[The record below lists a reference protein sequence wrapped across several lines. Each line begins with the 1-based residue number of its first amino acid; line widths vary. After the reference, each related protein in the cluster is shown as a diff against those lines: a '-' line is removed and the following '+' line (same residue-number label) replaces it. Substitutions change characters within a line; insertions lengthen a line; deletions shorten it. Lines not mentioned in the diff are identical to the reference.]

1 MQFKHPEILYFLFL
15 LVIPILVHL
24 FQFRRFK
31 KEYFTNVKLLK
42 EIQIQ
47 TRKSKSI
54 KKWLLLATRLLLL
67 AALIIAF
74 AQPFFTAKDAE
85 NKENELVV
93 LLDNSFSMQAK
104 GAKGELLKRSI
115 QELLESFPENQTFSL
130 LTNTD
135 AFWDTDIK
143 SIQKELQ
150 QLDYAPTS
158 FELDALINQVELKK
172 PNVSKDYMIIS
183 DGISVTSEKINTI
196 SEKNE
201 VYWLQPKAEKSVNIS
216 IENASIT
223 EVSDAFYTL
232 EVVLKAFGTV
242 ENEISLTLYD
252 NDKAIAKTQ
261 VTFEKNEQK
270 IKLSIPKKEMAGRIV
285 IQDNSLQFDNEFF
298 FTIQSPKKIN
308 VAIIGEASKNK
319 FLHRI
324 YTNEDFVIYETTLE
338 ELNFNRLEEQQTIVL
353 NEISEISQALQ
364 TNLVSFYQ
372 KGGNIIIIP
381 STESNLE
388 SLNGLSKK
396 IGNVTFSNPSKTEKQ
411 ITKISFNHPVYKNVF
426 EKNVTNFQYP
436 KVNSNFIV
444 SKNSS
449 PVLQFDDA
457 TIFLSSVT
465 NKLGTVYFF
474 ASAINKNN
482 SNFQNS
488 PLIVPTF
495 FNMVMGNDT
504 KDKLAFTISE
514 NETKIIDADLKK
526 DEVVSISNES
536 NSFIPMQQILSN
548 KVKLSF
554 GDYPEQAG
562 NYNVKQK
569 DKLITSISFNF
580 PRNESDVTLQSTLN
594 NDNFAKINSVDEV
607 LNDLHTKRTDTVL
620 WKWFIIATLLLLL
633 IELLIQKFVK

>member
-130 LTNTD
+130 LTNTEV
-135 AFWDTDIK
+135 FWDTDIK

-158 FELDALINQVELKK
+158 FELDALINQIELKK
-172 PNVSKDYMIIS
+172 PNSSKDYMIIS

-196 SEKNE
+196 SENNE

-216 IENASIT
+216 IEKATIT

-242 ENEISLTLYD
+242 ENETPLTLYD

-261 VTFEKNEQK
+261 VTFEKSEQK
-270 IKLSIPKKEMAGRIV
+270 IKLSIPKKEMAGKIV
-285 IQDNSLQFDNEFF
+285 IQDNSLQFDNVFF
-298 FTIQSPKKIN
+298 FTIQSPKKTN

-324 YTNEDFVIYETTLE
+324 YTNEDFVTYETTLE
-338 ELNFNRLEEQQTIVL
+338 QLDFNRLKDQQTIVL

-372 KGGNIIIIP
+372 KGGNIIVIP

-396 IGNVTFSNPSKTEKQ
+396 IGNVIYSNPSKTEKQ

-449 PVLQFDDA
+449 PILQFEDA
-457 TIFLSSVT
+457 EFFLTSVT

-474 ASAINKNN
+474 ASAINKTN

-495 FNMVMGNDT
+495 FNMTIGNDT

-514 NETKIIDADLKK
+514 NETKIIEADLEK
-526 DEVVSISNES
+526 DEVVSVSNES

-548 KVKLSF
+548 KVKLTF
-554 GDYPEQAG
+554 GDYPEQTG
-562 NYNVKQK
+562 NYDVKQK

>member
-130 LTNTD
+130 LTNTEV
-135 AFWDTDIK
+135 FWDTDIK

-158 FELDALINQVELKK
+158 FELDALINQIELKK
-172 PNVSKDYMIIS
+172 PNSSKDYMIIS

-196 SEKNE
+196 SENNE

-242 ENEISLTLYD
+242 ENEIPLTLYS
-252 NDKAIAKTQ
+252 NNKAIAKTQ
-261 VTFEKNEQK
+261 VKFEKNEQK
-270 IKLSIPKKEMAGRIV
+270 IKLSIPKKEMTGRIV

-298 FTIQSPKKIN
+298 FTIQSPEKTNI
-308 VAIIGEASKNK
+308 ALIGEASKNK

-324 YTNEDFVIYETTLE
+324 YTNEDFVTYATTIEQLD
-338 ELNFNRLEEQQTIVL
+338 FNRLENQQTIVL
-353 NEISEISQALQ
+353 NEVKEISQALQ
-364 TNLVSFYQ
+364 TNLVSFYE
-372 KGGNIIIIP
+372 KGGNVIVIP

-388 SLNGLSKK
+388 RLNSLSKK

-449 PVLQFDDA
+449 PILQFEDA
-457 TIFLSSVT
+457 EIFLSSVT

-474 ASAINKNN
+474 ASAINKTN

-495 FNMVMGNDT
+495 FNMAMGNDT

-514 NETKIIDADLKK
+514 NETKIIEADLEK
-526 DEVVSISNES
+526 DEVVSVSNES

-548 KVKLSF
+548 KVKLTF

-607 LNDLHTKRTDTVL
+607 LNDLQTKRTDTAL
-620 WKWFIIATLLLLL
+620 WKWFIITTLLLLL

>member
-74 AQPFFTAKDAE
+74 AQPFFTAKDAQ
-85 NKENELVV
+85 NKENELVI

-130 LTNTD
+130 LTNTEV
-135 AFWDTDIK
+135 FWDTDIK

-150 QLDYAPTS
+150 NLDYAPTS

-172 PNVSKDYMIIS
+172 PNSSKDYMIIS
-183 DGISVTSEKINTI
+183 DGISITSDKINTI

-216 IENASIT
+216 IEKATIT

-232 EVVLKAFGTV
+232 EVVLIGFGTV
-242 ENEISLTLYD
+242 ENEIPLTLYD
-252 NDKAIAKTQ
+252 KDKAIAKTQ
-261 VTFEKNEQK
+261 VTFEKSEQK

-298 FTIQSPKKIN
+298 FTIQSPKKTN

-324 YTNEDFVIYETTLE
+324 YTNEDFVTYETTLE
-338 ELNFNRLEEQQTIVL
+338 QLDFNLLKDQQTIVL

-372 KGGNIIIIP
+372 KGGNVIVIP
-381 STESNLE
+381 SDESNLE
-388 SLNGLSKK
+388 SLNGFSKK

-411 ITKISFNHPVYKNVF
+411 ITKISFNHPVYNNVF
-426 EKNVTNFQYP
+426 EKNVTNFQCP

-457 TIFLSSVT
+457 SIFLSSVT

-495 FNMVMGNDT
+495 FNMAMGNDT

-548 KVKLSF
+548 KVKLTF

-569 DKLITSISFNF
+569 DKLITSVSFNF

-607 LNDLHTKRTDTVL
+607 LNDLHTKRTDTAL

>member
-74 AQPFFTAKDAE
+74 AQPFFTAKDAQ

-130 LTNTD
+130 LTNTEV
-135 AFWDTDIK
+135 FWDTDIK

-172 PNVSKDYMIIS
+172 PNVSKDYIIIS
-183 DGISVTSEKINTI
+183 DGISVTSDKIKTI
-196 SEKNE
+196 SETNE

-216 IENASIT
+216 IENATIT
-223 EVSDAFYTL
+223 EVSDTFYTL
-232 EVVLKAFGTV
+232 EVTLKAFGEI
-242 ENEISLTLYD
+242 ENEIPLTLY
-252 NDKAIAKTQ
+252 NSDKAIAKTQ
-261 VTFEKNEQK
+261 VTFDKNEKK
-270 IKLSIPKKEMAGRIV
+270 INLSIPKKEMTGRIV
-285 IQDNSLQFDNEFF
+285 IQDNSLPFDNEFF
-298 FTIQSPKKIN
+298 FTIQTPEKTN
-308 VAIIGEASKNK
+308 VAIIGEVSKNK

-324 YTNEDFVIYETTLE
+324 YTNDDFVTYETTLE
-338 ELNFNRLEEQQTIVL
+338 QLDFNRLKDQQTIVL

-372 KGGNIIIIP
+372 KGGNVIVIP

-436 KVNSNFIV
+436 KVNSNFII

-449 PVLQFDDA
+449 PILQFDDA
-457 TIFLSSVT
+457 EIFLSSVT

-495 FNMVMGNDT
+495 YNMALGNDT
-504 KDKLAFTISE
+504 HDKLAFTISE

-526 DEVVSISNES
+526 DEVVSISNER

-548 KVKLSF
+548 KVKLTF

-562 NYNVKQK
+562 NYNVNQK
-569 DKLITSISFNF
+569 DKLITSLSFNF

-594 NDNFAKINSVDEV
+594 NDNFAKINSVEEV
-607 LNDLHTKRTDTVL
+607 LNDLHTKRTDTAL
-620 WKWFIIATLLLLL
+620 WKAFIIATLLLLL

>member
-67 AALIIAF
+67 AAIIFAF

-130 LTNTD
+130 LTNTEV
-135 AFWDTDIK
+135 FWDTDIK

-242 ENEISLTLYD
+242 ENETPLTLYD

-261 VTFEKNEQK
+261 VRFEKNEQK

-298 FTIQSPKKIN
+298 FTIQSPKKTN

-324 YTNEDFVIYETTLE
+324 YTNEDFVTYETTLE
-338 ELNFNRLEEQQTIVL
+338 QLDFNRLENQQTIVL
-353 NEISEISQALQ
+353 NEVKEISQALQ
-364 TNLVSFYQ
+364 TNLVSFYE
-372 KGGNIIIIP
+372 KGGNVIVIP

-449 PVLQFDDA
+449 PILQFEDA
-457 TIFLSSVT
+457 EIFLTSVT

-474 ASAINKNN
+474 ASAINKTN

-495 FNMVMGNDT
+495 FNMTIGNDT

-514 NETKIIDADLKK
+514 NETKIIEADLEK
-526 DEVVSISNES
+526 DEVVSFSNES

-548 KVKLSF
+548 KVKLTF

-607 LNDLHTKRTDTVL
+607 LNDLHTKRTDTAL
-620 WKWFIIATLLLLL
+620 WKWFIITTLLLLL

>member
-67 AALIIAF
+67 AAIIFAF

-130 LTNTD
+130 LTNTEV
-135 AFWDTDIK
+135 FWDTDIK

-150 QLDYAPTS
+150 QLDYASTS

-196 SEKNE
+196 SENNE
-201 VYWLQPKAEKSVNIS
+201 IYWLQPKAEKSVNIS
-216 IENASIT
+216 IEKATIT

-242 ENEISLTLYD
+242 ENETPLTLYD

-261 VTFEKNEQK
+261 VTFEKSEQK

-298 FTIQSPKKIN
+298 FTIQSPKKTN

-324 YTNEDFVIYETTLE
+324 YTNEDFVTYETTLE
-338 ELNFNRLEEQQTIVL
+338 LLDFNRLENQQTIVL
-353 NEISEISQALQ
+353 NEVKEISQALQ
-364 TNLVSFYQ
+364 TNLVSFYE
-372 KGGNIIIIP
+372 KGGNVIVIP

-449 PVLQFDDA
+449 PILQFEDA
-457 TIFLSSVT
+457 EIFLTSVT

-474 ASAINKNN
+474 ASAINKTN

-495 FNMVMGNDT
+495 FNMTIGNDT

-514 NETKIIDADLKK
+514 NETKIIEADLEK
-526 DEVVSISNES
+526 DEVVSFSNES
-536 NSFIPMQQILSN
+536 NSFIPLQQILSN
-548 KVKLSF
+548 KVKLTF

>member
-1 MQFKHPEILYFLFL
+1 MQFKHTEILYFLFL

-31 KEYFTNVKLLK
+31 KEFFTNVKLLK

-74 AQPFFTAKDAE
+74 AQPFFTAKDAV
-85 NKENELVV
+85 NKENELVI

-104 GAKGELLKRSI
+104 GAKGELLKRSV

-130 LTNTD
+130 LTNSEV
-135 AFWDTDIK
+135 FWDTDIK

-158 FELDALINQVELKK
+158 FELDALLNQVELKK
-172 PNVSKDYMIIS
+172 PNVSKDYLIIS
-183 DGISVTSEKINTI
+183 DGISVTSDKIKTI
-196 SEKNE
+196 SANNE

-216 IENASIT
+216 IENVTIT

-232 EVVLKAFGTV
+232 EVALKAFGTV
-242 ENEISLTLYD
+242 ENEIPLTLYN

-261 VTFEKNEQK
+261 VKFEKSEQN

-298 FTIQSPKKIN
+298 FTIQSPKKTN

-324 YTNEDFVIYETTLE
+324 YTNEDFVTYETTLE
-338 ELNFNRLEEQQTIVL
+338 QLDFNRLKDQQTIVL
-353 NEISEISQALQ
+353 NEVLEISQALQ
-364 TNLVSFYQ
+364 TNLVSFYE
-372 KGGNIIIIP
+372 KGGNLIVIP
-381 STESNLE
+381 SAESNLE
-388 SLNGLSKK
+388 NLNSLSNK
-396 IGNVTFSNPSKTEKQ
+396 IGNITFSNPSKTEKQ

-436 KVNSNFIV
+436 KVNSNFII

-457 TIFLSSVT
+457 EIFLSSVT

-495 FNMVMGNDT
+495 FNMAMGNDT

-514 NETKIIDADLKK
+514 NETKIIEADLEK
-526 DEVVSISNES
+526 DEVVSVSNES

-548 KVKLSF
+548 KVKLTF
-554 GDYPEQAG
+554 GDYPEKAG

-569 DKLITSISFNF
+569 DKLITSLSFNF
-580 PRNESDVTLQSTLN
+580 PINESDVTLQSTLN
-594 NDNFAKINSVDEV
+594 NDIFAKINSVDEV

-633 IELLIQKFVK
+633 IELLIQKIVK

>member
-54 KKWLLLATRLLLL
+54 KKWLLLALRLLLL

-74 AQPFFTAKDAE
+74 AQPFFTAKDAQ
-85 NKENELVV
+85 NKENELVI

-130 LTNTD
+130 LTNKEV
-135 AFWDTDIK
+135 FWDTDIK

-223 EVSDAFYTL
+223 EVSDAFYIL
-232 EVVLKAFGTV
+232 EVVLKAFGNV
-242 ENEISLTLYD
+242 ENETPLTLYD

-261 VTFEKNEQK
+261 VTFEKSEQK
-270 IKLSIPKKEMAGRIV
+270 IKLSIPKKEMAGKII

-298 FTIQSPKKIN
+298 FTIQSPKKTN

-324 YTNEDFVIYETTLE
+324 YTKDDFITYETTLE
-338 ELNFNRLEEQQTIVL
+338 ELNFNRLKDQQTIVL

-372 KGGNIIIIP
+372 KGGNIILIP
-381 STESNLE
+381 SAESNLE
-388 SLNGLSKK
+388 SLNSLSKK
-396 IGNVTFSNPSKTEKQ
+396 IGNVIYSNPSKTEKQ
-411 ITKISFNHPVYKNVF
+411 ITKISFNHPIYKNVF

-436 KVNSNFIV
+436 KVNSNFII

-457 TIFLSSVT
+457 SVFLSSVT

-474 ASAINKNN
+474 ASAINKTN

-495 FNMVMGNDT
+495 FNMAIGNDT

-526 DEVVSISNES
+526 DEVVSVSNVS

-548 KVKLSF
+548 KVKLTF
-554 GDYPEQAG
+554 GDYPEQTG
-562 NYNVKQK
+562 NYDVKQK

-607 LNDLHTKRTDTVL
+607 LNDLHTKRTDTAL
-620 WKWFIIATLLLLL
+620 WKWFIITTLLLLL

>member
-74 AQPFFTAKDAE
+74 AQPFFTAKDAQ
-85 NKENELVV
+85 NKENELVI

-130 LTNTD
+130 LTNTEV
-135 AFWDTDIK
+135 FWDTDIK

-150 QLDYAPTS
+150 NLDYAPTS

-172 PNVSKDYMIIS
+172 PNSSKDYMIIS
-183 DGISVTSEKINTI
+183 DGISITSDKINTI

-216 IENASIT
+216 IAKATIT

-232 EVVLKAFGTV
+232 EVVLIGFGTV
-242 ENEISLTLYD
+242 ENEIPLTLYD
-252 NDKAIAKTQ
+252 KDKAIAKTQ
-261 VTFEKNEQK
+261 VTFEKSEQK

-298 FTIQSPKKIN
+298 FTIQSPKKTN

-324 YTNEDFVIYETTLE
+324 YTNEDFVTYETTLE
-338 ELNFNRLEEQQTIVL
+338 QLDFNLLKDQQTIVL

-372 KGGNIIIIP
+372 KGGNVIVIP
-381 STESNLE
+381 SDESNLE
-388 SLNGLSKK
+388 SLNGFSKK

-411 ITKISFNHPVYKNVF
+411 ITKISFNHPVYNNVF
-426 EKNVTNFQYP
+426 EKNVTNFQCP

-457 TIFLSSVT
+457 SIFLSSVT

-495 FNMVMGNDT
+495 FNMAMGNDT

-548 KVKLSF
+548 KVKLTF

-569 DKLITSISFNF
+569 DKLITSVSFNF

-607 LNDLHTKRTDTVL
+607 LNDLHTKRTDTAL

>member
-31 KEYFTNVKLLK
+31 KEFFTNVKLLK

-67 AALIIAF
+67 AAIIFAF
-74 AQPFFTAKDAE
+74 AQPFFTAKDAQ
-85 NKENELVV
+85 NKKNELVI

-130 LTNTD
+130 LTNSEV
-135 AFWDTDIK
+135 FWDTDIK

-150 QLDYAPTS
+150 NLDYAPTS
-158 FELDALINQVELKK
+158 FELDALINQIELKK
-172 PNVSKDYMIIS
+172 PNSSKDYMIIS

-242 ENEISLTLYD
+242 ENETPLTLYN

-298 FTIQSPKKIN
+298 FTIQSPKKTN

-324 YTNEDFVIYETTLE
+324 YTNEDFVTYETTLE
-338 ELNFNRLEEQQTIVL
+338 QLDFNRLENQQTIVL
-353 NEISEISQALQ
+353 NEVKEISQALQ
-364 TNLVSFYQ
+364 TNLVSFYE
-372 KGGNIIIIP
+372 KGGNVIVIP

-449 PVLQFDDA
+449 PILQFEDA
-457 TIFLSSVT
+457 EIFLTSVT

-474 ASAINKNN
+474 ASAINKTN

-495 FNMVMGNDT
+495 FNMTIGNDT

-514 NETKIIDADLKK
+514 NETKIIEADLEK
-526 DEVVSISNES
+526 DEVVSFSNES

-548 KVKLSF
+548 KVKLTF

-607 LNDLHTKRTDTVL
+607 LNDLHTKRTDTAL
-620 WKWFIIATLLLLL
+620 WKWFIITTLLLLL

>member
-67 AALIIAF
+67 AAIIFAF
-74 AQPFFTAKDAE
+74 AQPFFTAKDAQ
-85 NKENELVV
+85 NKENELVI

-115 QELLESFPENQTFSL
+115 QELLESFTENQTFSL
-130 LTNTD
+130 LTNTEV
-135 AFWDTDIK
+135 FWDTDIK

-150 QLDYAPTS
+150 QLDYAPIS
-158 FELDALINQVELKK
+158 FELDALLNQVELKK
-172 PNVSKDYMIIS
+172 PNVSKDYLIIS
-183 DGISVTSEKINTI
+183 DGILVTSEKINTI

-216 IENASIT
+216 VEKATIT

-242 ENEISLTLYD
+242 ENEIPLTLYD

-261 VTFEKNEQK
+261 VTFDKSEQK

-298 FTIQSPKKIN
+298 FTIQSPKKTN
-308 VAIIGEASKNK
+308 VAIIGEANKNK

-324 YTNEDFVIYETTLE
+324 YTKDDFITYETTLE
-338 ELNFNRLEEQQTIVL
+338 ELNFNRLEKQQTIVL

-364 TNLVSFYQ
+364 SNLVSFYQ
-372 KGGNIIIIP
+372 KGGNVIVIP

-388 SLNGLSKK
+388 SLNRLSKK
-396 IGNVTFSNPSKTEKQ
+396 IGNIIYSNPSKTEKQ

-457 TIFLSSVT
+457 SIFLSSVT
-465 NKLGTVYFF
+465 NKLGNIYFF
-474 ASAINKNN
+474 ASALNKVN

-495 FNMVMGNDT
+495 FNMAIGNDT

-514 NETKIIDADLKK
+514 NETKIIEADLDK
-526 DEVVSISNES
+526 DEVVSVSNES

-548 KVKLSF
+548 KVKLTF

-580 PRNESDVTLQSTLN
+580 PRNESDGTLQSTLN
-594 NDNFAKINSVDEV
+594 NDNFAKINSVNEV
-607 LNDLHTKRTDTVL
+607 LNDLHTKRTDTAL
-620 WKWFIIATLLLLL
+620 WKWFIITTLLLLL

>member
-85 NKENELVV
+85 NKENELVI

-130 LTNTD
+130 LTNSEV
-135 AFWDTDIK
+135 FWDTDIK

-150 QLDYAPTS
+150 QLSYAPTS
-158 FELDALINQVELKK
+158 FELNALLNQVELKK
-172 PNVSKDYMIIS
+172 PNVSKDYVIIS
-183 DGISVTSEKINTI
+183 DGVSVTSDKINTI
-196 SEKNE
+196 SENNE
-201 VYWLQPKAEKSVNIS
+201 IYWLQPKAEKSVNIS
-216 IENASIT
+216 VENATIT

-232 EVVLKAFGTV
+232 EVTLKTFGTV
-242 ENEISLTLYD
+242 ENEIPLTLYN

-261 VTFEKNEQK
+261 VKFDKNEQN

-298 FTIQSPKKIN
+298 FTIQSPEKTNI
-308 VAIIGEASKNK
+308 ALIGEVSKNK

-324 YTNEDFVIYETTLE
+324 FTNEDFVTYETTLE
-338 ELNFNRLEEQQTIVL
+338 QLDFNNLKDQQTIVL
-353 NEISEISQALQ
+353 NEVLEISQALQ
-364 TNLVSFYQ
+364 TNLVSFYE
-372 KGGNIIIIP
+372 KGGNIIVIP
-381 STESNLE
+381 SSESNLE

-436 KVNSNFIV
+436 KVNSNFII
-444 SKNSS
+444 SKNSA

-457 TIFLSSVT
+457 SIFLSSVT
-465 NKLGTVYFF
+465 NKLGRAYFF
-474 ASAINKNN
+474 ASAINKTN

-495 FNMVMGNDT
+495 FNMAMGNHA

-514 NETKIIDADLKK
+514 NETKIIEADLKK
-526 DEVVSISNES
+526 DEVVSISNEV

-548 KVKLSF
+548 KVKLTF

-562 NYNVKQK
+562 NYDVKQK
-569 DKLITSISFNF
+569 DQLITSLSFNF

-607 LNDLHTKRTDTVL
+607 LNDLHTKRTDTAL

>member
-85 NKENELVV
+85 NKENELVI

-104 GAKGELLKRSI
+104 GAKGELLKRSV

-130 LTNTD
+130 LTNSEV
-135 AFWDTDIK
+135 FWDTDIK

-158 FELDALINQVELKK
+158 FELDALVNQVELKK
-172 PNVSKDYMIIS
+172 TNVSKDYIIIS
-183 DGISVTSEKINTI
+183 DGISVTSDKIKTI
-196 SEKNE
+196 SENNE

-216 IENASIT
+216 IENVTIT

-232 EVVLKAFGTV
+232 EVALKAFGTV
-242 ENEISLTLYD
+242 ENEIPLTLYN

-261 VTFEKNEQK
+261 VKFDKNEQN

-298 FTIQSPKKIN
+298 FTIQSPEKTN
-308 VAIIGEASKNK
+308 VAIIGETSKNK

-324 YTNEDFVIYETTLE
+324 FTNEDFVTYETTLE
-338 ELNFNRLEEQQTIVL
+338 QLDFTRLKDLQTIVL
-353 NEISEISQALQ
+353 NEVIEISQALQ
-364 TNLVSFYQ
+364 TNLVSFYE
-372 KGGNIIIIP
+372 KGGNIIVIP
-381 STESNLE
+381 SSESNLE
-388 SLNGLSKK
+388 NLNGLSKK

-411 ITKISFNHPVYKNVF
+411 ITKISFNHPVYNNVF

-436 KVNSNFIV
+436 KVNSNFII

-457 TIFLSSVT
+457 SIFLSSVT
-465 NKLGTVYFF
+465 NKLGRAYFF
-474 ASAINKNN
+474 ASAINKTN

-495 FNMVMGNDT
+495 FNMAMGNDS
-504 KDKLAFTISE
+504 KDKLAFTINE
-514 NETKIIDADLKK
+514 NETKIIEADLKK
-526 DEVVSISNES
+526 DEVVSISNEV

-548 KVKLSF
+548 KVKLTF
-554 GDYPEQAG
+554 GDYPELAG
-562 NYNVKQK
+562 NYDVIQK
-569 DKLITSISFNF
+569 DLLITSLSFNF

-594 NDNFAKINSVDEV
+594 NDNFAKINSLDEV
-607 LNDLHTKRTDTVL
+607 LNDLHTKRTDTAL
-620 WKWFIIATLLLLL
+620 WKWFIITTLLLLL

>member
-67 AALIIAF
+67 AVLIIAF
-74 AQPFFTAKDAE
+74 AQPFFNAKDAQ
-85 NKENELVV
+85 NKENELII
-93 LLDNSFSMQAK
+93 LLDNSFSMQAN
-104 GAKGELLKRSI
+104 GAKGELLKRSV

-130 LTNTD
+130 LTNTEV
-135 AFWDTDIK
+135 FWDTDIK

-158 FELDALINQVELKK
+158 FELDALLNQVELKK
-172 PNVSKDYMIIS
+172 PNVSKDYIIIS
-183 DGISVTSEKINTI
+183 DGISVTSDKIKTI
-196 SEKNE
+196 SETNE

-216 IENASIT
+216 IENATIT
-223 EVSDAFYTL
+223 EVSDTFYTL
-232 EVVLKAFGTV
+232 GVTLKAFGEI
-242 ENEISLTLYD
+242 ENEIPLTLYN

-261 VTFEKNEQK
+261 VKFDKNEQK

-285 IQDNSLQFDNEFF
+285 IQDNSLPFDNEFF
-298 FTIQSPKKIN
+298 FTIQSPEKTN
-308 VAIIGEASKNK
+308 VAIIGEVSKNK

-324 YTNEDFVIYETTLE
+324 YTNDDFVTYETTLE
-338 ELNFNRLEEQQTIVL
+338 QLDFNRLKDQQTIVL
-353 NEISEISQALQ
+353 NEVIEISQALQ
-364 TNLVSFYQ
+364 TNLVSFYE
-372 KGGNIIIIP
+372 KGGNLIVIP

-388 SLNGLSKK
+388 NLNGLSKK
-396 IGNVTFSNPSKTEKQ
+396 IGNVTFSNPSNTEKQ
-411 ITKISFNHPVYKNVF
+411 ITKIKFNHPVYKNVF

-436 KVNSNFIV
+436 KVNSNFII

-449 PVLQFDDA
+449 PILQFEDA
-457 TIFLSSVT
+457 SIFLSSIT
-465 NKLGTVYFF
+465 NKLGKAYFF
-474 ASAINKNN
+474 ASAINKTN

-495 FNMVMGNDT
+495 FNMAIGNDT

-514 NETKIIDADLKK
+514 NETKIIEANLKK
-526 DEVVSISNES
+526 DEVVSISNEN
-536 NSFIPMQQILSN
+536 NSFIPLQQLLSN
-548 KVKLSF
+548 KVKLTF

-562 NYNVKQK
+562 NYSVKQK
-569 DKLITSISFNF
+569 DKLITSLSFNF
-580 PRNESDVTLQSTLN
+580 PRNESNVTLQSTLN

-607 LNDLHTKRTDTVL
+607 LNDLHTKRTDTAL
-620 WKWFIIATLLLLL
+620 WKAFIIATLLLLL

>member
-74 AQPFFTAKDAE
+74 AQPFFNAKDTQ
-85 NKENELVV
+85 NKENELII

-104 GAKGELLKRSI
+104 GAKGELLKRSV
-115 QELLESFPENQTFSL
+115 QELLENFSENQTFSL
-130 LTNTD
+130 VTNTEV
-135 AFWDTDIK
+135 FWDTDIK

-150 QLDYAPTS
+150 NLDYAPTS

-172 PNVSKDYMIIS
+172 PNSLKDYIVIS
-183 DGISVTSEKINTI
+183 DGIAVETKKDKIFFDQH
-196 SEKNE
+196 ELF
-201 VYWLQPKAEKSVNIS
+201 WLQPKGQNSNNIS
-216 IENASIT
+216 VEKVSIT
-223 EVSDAFYTL
+223 EVTDAFYEL
-232 EVVLKAFGTV
+232 EITLKAFGTF
-242 ENEISLTLYD
+242 ENEIPLTLFD
-252 NDKAIAKTQ
+252 KDKAIAKTQ
-261 VTFEKNEQK
+261 VAFEKNEQK
-270 IKLSIPKKEMAGRIV
+270 IKLSIPKKEMQGKVV
-285 IQDNSLQFDNEFF
+285 IQDNSLTFDNEFF
-298 FTIQSPKKIN
+298 FTIEAAKKIN
-308 VAIIGEASKNK
+308 VALIGNPTQNH
-319 FLHRI
+319 FLRRI
-324 YTNEDFVIYETTLE
+324 FTEDDFLIYETALE
-338 ELNFNRLEEQQTIVL
+338 QLNFNRLEEQQTIVL
-353 NEISEISQALQ
+353 NEVKEISQALQ

-372 KGGNIIIIP
+372 KGGNLIVIP

-388 SLNGLSKK
+388 NLNAFSKKLGNISYSNLSK
-396 IGNVTFSNPSKTEKQ
+396 IEKQ

-436 KVNSNFIV
+436 KVNSNFII

-449 PVLQFDDA
+449 PILQFEDA
-457 TIFLSSVT
+457 EIFLSSAT
-465 NKLGTVYFF
+465 NKLGNAYFF
-474 ASAINKNN
+474 ASAINKSN

-495 FNMVMGNDT
+495 YNMALGNDT
-504 KDKLAFTISE
+504 NDKLAFTISE
-514 NETKIIDADLKK
+514 NETKIIEAAIKK
-526 DEVVSISNES
+526 DEVVTIANETH
-536 NSFIPMQQILSN
+536 SFIPMQQVITN
-548 KVKLSF
+548 KVKLNF
-554 GDYPEQAG
+554 GDYPEKAG
-562 NYNVKQK
+562 NYSVNQK
-569 DKLITSISFNF
+569 DKSITLLSFNF
-580 PRNESDVTLQSTLN
+580 PRNESDLTLQSTLN
-594 NDNFAKINSVDEV
+594 IDNFTKINSVEEV
-607 LNDLHTKRTDTVL
+607 LNDLHSKRTDTVL

>member
-67 AALIIAF
+67 AAIIFAF

-130 LTNTD
+130 LTNTEV
-135 AFWDTDIK
+135 FWDTDIK

-158 FELDALINQVELKK
+158 FELDALINQIELKK
-172 PNVSKDYMIIS
+172 PNSSKDYMIIS

-196 SEKNE
+196 SENNE

-216 IENASIT
+216 IEKATIT

-242 ENEISLTLYD
+242 ENETPLTLYD

-261 VTFEKNEQK
+261 VTFEKSEQK
-270 IKLSIPKKEMAGRIV
+270 IKLSIPKKEMAGKIV
-285 IQDNSLQFDNEFF
+285 IQDNSLQFDNVFF
-298 FTIQSPKKIN
+298 FTIQSPKKTN

-324 YTNEDFVIYETTLE
+324 YTNEDFVTYETTLE
-338 ELNFNRLEEQQTIVL
+338 QLDFNRLKDQQTIVL

-372 KGGNIIIIP
+372 KGGNIIVIP

-396 IGNVTFSNPSKTEKQ
+396 IGNVIYSNPSKTEKQ

-449 PVLQFDDA
+449 PILQFEDA
-457 TIFLSSVT
+457 EIFLTSVT

-474 ASAINKNN
+474 ASAINKTN

-495 FNMVMGNDT
+495 FNMTIGNDT

-514 NETKIIDADLKK
+514 NETKIIEADLEK
-526 DEVVSISNES
+526 DEVVSVSNES

-548 KVKLSF
+548 KVKLTF
-554 GDYPEQAG
+554 GDYPEQTG
-562 NYNVKQK
+562 NYDVKQK

>member
-31 KEYFTNVKLLK
+31 KEFFTNVKLLK

-67 AALIIAF
+67 ATLIIAF
-74 AQPFFTAKDAE
+74 AQPFFTAKDTE
-85 NKENELVV
+85 NKENELVI

-104 GAKGELLKRSI
+104 GAKGELLKRSV
-115 QELLESFPENQTFSL
+115 QVLLESFSENQTFSL
-130 LTNTD
+130 LTNSEV
-135 AFWDTDIK
+135 FWDTDIK

-158 FELDALINQVELKK
+158 FELDALLNQVELKK
-172 PNVSKDYMIIS
+172 PNVSKDYIIIS
-183 DGISVTSEKINTI
+183 DGISVTSDKINAI
-196 SEKNE
+196 SENNE

-216 IENASIT
+216 IENTTIT

-232 EVVLKAFGTV
+232 EVALKAFGTV
-242 ENEISLTLYD
+242 ENEILLTLYN

-261 VTFEKNEQK
+261 VKFDKNEQN

-298 FTIQSPKKIN
+298 FTIQSPEKTNI
-308 VAIIGEASKNK
+308 ALIGEAAKNK

-324 YTNEDFVIYETTLE
+324 YTNEDFITYETTIEQLD
-338 ELNFNRLEEQQTIVL
+338 FNRLKDQQTIVL
-353 NEISEISQALQ
+353 NEVVEISQALQ
-364 TNLVSFYQ
+364 TNLVSFYE
-372 KGGNIIIIP
+372 KGGNLIVIP
-381 STESNLE
+381 SAESNLE
-388 SLNGLSKK
+388 NLNSLSNK

-436 KVNSNFIV
+436 KVNSNFII

-457 TIFLSSVT
+457 SIFLSSVT
-465 NKLGTVYFF
+465 NKLGKAYFF

-495 FNMVMGNDT
+495 FNMAMGNDA

-514 NETKIIDADLKK
+514 NEIKIIEADLKK
-526 DEVVSISNES
+526 DEVVSVSNES

-548 KVKLSF
+548 KVKLTF

-569 DKLITSISFNF
+569 DKSITSLSFNF

-594 NDNFAKINSVDEV
+594 NDNFAQINSIEEV
-607 LNDLHTKRTDTVL
+607 LNDLHTKRTDTAL
-620 WKWFIIATLLLLL
+620 WKAFIIATLLLLL

>member
-74 AQPFFTAKDAE
+74 AQPFFTAKDAQ
-85 NKENELVV
+85 NKENELII

-104 GAKGELLKRSI
+104 GEKGELLKRSV

-130 LTNTD
+130 LTNTEV
-135 AFWDTDIK
+135 FWDTDIK

-150 QLDYAPTS
+150 QLDYAPIS
-158 FELDALINQVELKK
+158 FELDALLNQVELKK
-172 PNVSKDYMIIS
+172 PNVSKDYIIIS
-183 DGISVTSEKINTI
+183 DGISVTSDKIKTI
-196 SEKNE
+196 SETNE

-216 IENASIT
+216 IEKATIT
-223 EVSDAFYTL
+223 EVSDVFYKL
-232 EVVLKAFGTV
+232 EVTLSAFGTI
-242 ENEISLTLYD
+242 ENEIPLTLYN

-261 VTFEKNEQK
+261 VTFDKNEQK

-285 IQDNSLQFDNEFF
+285 IQDNSLPFDNEFF
-298 FTIQSPKKIN
+298 FTIQSPEKTN
-308 VAIIGEASKNK
+308 VAIIGEVSKNK

-324 YTNEDFVIYETTLE
+324 YTNDDFVTYETTLE
-338 ELNFNRLEEQQTIVL
+338 QLDFNRLKDQQTIVL
-353 NEISEISQALQ
+353 NEVIEISQALQ
-364 TNLVSFYQ
+364 TNLVSFYE
-372 KGGNIIIIP
+372 KGGNLIVIP
-381 STESNLE
+381 SAESNLE
-388 SLNGLSKK
+388 NLNGLSKK

-436 KVNSNFIV
+436 KVNSNFII

-449 PVLQFDDA
+449 PILQFEDA
-457 TIFLSSVT
+457 SIFLSSIT
-465 NKLGTVYFF
+465 NKLGKTYFF
-474 ASAINKNN
+474 ASAINKTN

-495 FNMVMGNDT
+495 FNMAIGNDT

-514 NETKIIDADLKK
+514 NETKIIEANLKK
-526 DEVVSISNES
+526 DEVVSISNEN
-536 NSFIPMQQILSN
+536 NSFIPMQQLLSN
-548 KVKLSF
+548 KVKLTF

-569 DKLITSISFNF
+569 DKLITSLSFNF
-580 PRNESDVTLQSTLN
+580 PRNESNVTLQSTLN

-607 LNDLHTKRTDTVL
+607 LNDLHTKRTDTAL

>member
-67 AALIIAF
+67 ASLIIAF

-130 LTNTD
+130 LTNTEV
-135 AFWDTDIK
+135 FWDTDIK

-158 FELDALINQVELKK
+158 FELDALINQIELKK
-172 PNVSKDYMIIS
+172 PNSSKDYMIIS

-196 SEKNE
+196 SENNE

-216 IENASIT
+216 IEKATIT

-242 ENEISLTLYD
+242 ENETPLTLYD

-261 VTFEKNEQK
+261 VTFEKSEQK
-270 IKLSIPKKEMAGRIV
+270 IKLSIPKKEMAGKIV
-285 IQDNSLQFDNEFF
+285 IQDNSLQFDNVFF
-298 FTIQSPKKIN
+298 FTIQSPKKTN

-324 YTNEDFVIYETTLE
+324 YTNEDFVTYETTLE
-338 ELNFNRLEEQQTIVL
+338 QLDFNRLKDQQTIVL

-372 KGGNIIIIP
+372 KGGNIIVIP

-396 IGNVTFSNPSKTEKQ
+396 IGNVIYSNPSKTEKQ

-449 PVLQFDDA
+449 PILQFEDA
-457 TIFLSSVT
+457 EFFLTSVT

-474 ASAINKNN
+474 ASAINKTN

-495 FNMVMGNDT
+495 FNMTIGNDT

-514 NETKIIDADLKK
+514 NETKIIEADLEK
-526 DEVVSISNES
+526 DEVVSVSNES

-548 KVKLSF
+548 KVKLTF
-554 GDYPEQAG
+554 GDYPEQTG
-562 NYNVKQK
+562 NYDVKQK

>member
-31 KEYFTNVKLLK
+31 KEFFTNVKLLK

-74 AQPFFTAKDAE
+74 AQPFFNAKDAV
-85 NKENELVV
+85 NKENELVI

-130 LTNTD
+130 LTNSEV
-135 AFWDTDIK
+135 FWDTDIK

-150 QLDYAPTS
+150 NLDYAPTS
-158 FELDALINQVELKK
+158 FELDALINQIELKK
-172 PNVSKDYMIIS
+172 PNSSKDYMIIS

-196 SEKNE
+196 SENNE
-201 VYWLQPKAEKSVNIS
+201 IYWLQPKAEKSVNIS
-216 IENASIT
+216 IENATIT

-242 ENEISLTLYD
+242 ENEIPLTLYN

-261 VTFEKNEQK
+261 VTFEKSEQK

-285 IQDNSLQFDNEFF
+285 IQDNSLQFDNVFF
-298 FTIQSPKKIN
+298 FTIQSHEKTN
-308 VAIIGEASKNK
+308 VAIIGEVSKNK

-324 YTNEDFVIYETTLE
+324 YTNEDFVTYETTLE
-338 ELNFNRLEEQQTIVL
+338 QLDFNRLENQQTIVL
-353 NEISEISQALQ
+353 NEVKEISQALQ
-364 TNLVSFYQ
+364 TNLVSFYE
-372 KGGNIIIIP
+372 KGGNVIVIP

-449 PVLQFDDA
+449 PILQFEDA
-457 TIFLSSVT
+457 EIFISSVT

-474 ASAINKNN
+474 ASAINKTN

-495 FNMVMGNDT
+495 FNMAMGNDT

-526 DEVVSISNES
+526 DEVVSVSNES

-548 KVKLSF
+548 KVKLTF

-569 DKLITSISFNF
+569 DKLITSLSFNF

-620 WKWFIIATLLLLL
+620 WKWFIITTLLLLL